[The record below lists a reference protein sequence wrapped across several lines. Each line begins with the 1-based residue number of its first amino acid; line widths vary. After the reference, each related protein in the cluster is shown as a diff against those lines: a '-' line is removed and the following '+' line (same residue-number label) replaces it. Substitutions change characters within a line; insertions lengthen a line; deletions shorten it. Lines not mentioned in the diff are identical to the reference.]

1 MQMSDR
7 SKICLYCKERN
18 NTDNMEFVVDE
29 IGVCKTCAKGL
40 YPVLSVLPFE
50 GTQSIECVFSPFY
63 YRGMIKTLI
72 QRYKFHGEWKIC
84 ELFAK
89 LIYDYIKD
97 CEVLDGIDFITA
109 IPLNHKRF
117 NERGFNQSQL
127 MAQSLSK
134 LLKMP
139 YIECVY
145 RNKYTLRQSTLSRYD
160 RRINTRNA
168 FLADDQKVR
177 GMRILLVDDIFTT
190 GATMNSCAEE
200 VKNKGA
206 KSVIGLA
213 LAIRKHKS

>member
-7 SKICLYCKERN
+7 SKICLCCKERT
-18 NTDNMEFVVDE
+18 NTDNMEFFADE
-29 IGVCKTCAKGL
+29 IGICKTCAKGL
-40 YPVLSVLPFE
+40 YPVSSVLPFE

-72 QRYKFHGEWKIC
+72 QRYKFHREWKIS

-89 LIYDYIKD
+89 IIFEYIKHSD
-97 CEVLDGIDFITA
+97 ILESIDFITA
-109 IPLNHKRF
+109 IPLDYKRLK
-117 NERGFNQSQL
+117 ERGFNQSHL
-127 MAQSLSK
+127 MAQALCE
-134 LLKMP
+134 LLKIP
-139 YIECVY
+139 YVDCVY
-145 RNKYTLRQSTLSRYD
+145 RHKHTLRQSTLSRFD
-160 RRINTRNA
+160 RRTNTRNA

-200 VKNKGA
+200 LKNKGA